1 MPIGCSGVMRKGS
14 FGNTNPVAVFWTMSI
29 GKQQPKIKIHVN
41 NKPFQGL
48 IDTGSDIIIIA
59 EREWP

>member
-1 MPIGCSGVMRKGS
+1 MRKGS